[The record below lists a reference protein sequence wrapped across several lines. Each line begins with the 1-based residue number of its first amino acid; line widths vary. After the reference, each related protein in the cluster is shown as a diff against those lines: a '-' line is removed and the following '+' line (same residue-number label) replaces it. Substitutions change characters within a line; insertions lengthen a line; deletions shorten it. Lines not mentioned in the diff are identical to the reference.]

1 MVLEKLPKKWY
12 IIRDEDNYEVL
23 NKWNNETYPNTIKAS
38 QRSTA
43 YFYSD
48 TDYKAQLLDGYTQ
61 ITLGDFII
69 HVLDKNTESLIQ
81 NYNYL
86 IPLFKTLNIK

>member
-1 MVLEKLPKKWY
+1 MVLKKLPEKWY

-23 NKWNNETYPNTIKAS
+23 NKWNNETYPDTIKAS
-38 QRSTA
+38 QEYTA

-48 TDYKAQLLDGYTQ
+48 KDYKMELLDGYTQ